1 MQALTDMNSLLEDLL
16 PLHDVDPAIQQAD
29 VR

>member
-1 MQALTDMNSLLEDLL
+1 MQALTDFNSLLEDLL
-16 PLHDVDPAIQQAD
+16 LFHDVDPAIQQAD